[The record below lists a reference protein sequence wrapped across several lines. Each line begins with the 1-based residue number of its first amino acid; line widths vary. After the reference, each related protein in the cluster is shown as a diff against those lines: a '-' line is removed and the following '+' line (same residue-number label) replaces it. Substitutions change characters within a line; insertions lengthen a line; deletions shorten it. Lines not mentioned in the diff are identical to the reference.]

1 MMILPQRI
9 TKENCATARDLFKS
23 GGKIDVCVLGLGYI
37 GLPTAAILAASGC
50 QVLGVR
56 RDAKMIEQ
64 LNQGETGIF
73 EPGLAEIVRNAV
85 AAGRLSGS
93 NRPGEADVFII
104 AVPTPFTD
112 GHRPDLSFVKAA
124 TEAISS
130 YLKPGDLVILES
142 TSPVRTTEKVREN
155 LLKLRPDLFADGE
168 DRIYIAYSPER
179 VLPGRILEE
188 LINNDRII
196 GGIDAEAAARAA
208 DFYRIFVRGNIRETN
223 ARTAEL
229 CKLVENAF
237 RDVNIAFANEVA
249 YVAEE
254 YEVDPWQLIEYAN
267 LHPRVNILQP
277 GPGVGGHCIA
287 VDPWFLVT
295 DLPDHTEVM
304 RAARAVNDSRP
315 NHVAMQVADAVR
327 GIENPVVACLGL
339 SFKPDIDD
347 LRESPAV
354 EVAKRIAEKRLGQI
368 LCVEPFVRTLPEELL
383 EYDQIQLVDDA
394 TEAIRQSDVVVLLV
408 HHTAFKA
415 IPQDLLQNKK
425 IIDTRGFFRSQ

>member
-9 TKENCATARDLFKS
+9 TKENCEKARGLFKL
-23 GGKIDVCVLGLGYI
+23 GGNINVCVLGLGYI

-50 QVLGVR
+50 HVLGVR
-56 RDAKMIEQ
+56 RDAKMIDQ
-64 LNQGETGIF
+64 LNRGETGIF

-85 AAGRLSGS
+85 AAGRLSAD

-124 TEAISS
+124 TEAVSS

-142 TSPVRTTEKVREN
+142 TSPVRTTEKVRDN
-155 LLKLRPDLFADGE
+155 LVKLRPDLLGEGE
-168 DRIYIAYSPER
+168 DKIYIAYSPER

-196 GGIDAEAAARAA
+196 GGIDEEAATRAA

-315 NHVAMQVADAVR
+315 NHVATQVADAVR
-327 GIENPVVACLGL
+327 DIDNPTIVCLGL

-354 EVAKRIAEKRLGQI
+354 EVLTRLAEKNIGQI
-368 LCVEPFVRTLPEELL
+368 LCVEPFVRHLPAELN
-383 EYDQIQLVDDA
+383 EYDNVQLIEDV
-394 TEAIRQSDVVVLLV
+394 TEAIRQGDVVALLV
-408 HHTAFKA
+408 HHTAFKS
-415 IPQDLLQNKK
+415 IPRDLLRNKK
-425 IIDTRGFFRSQ
+425 IIDTRGFFRA